1 MTMSSTSTTTTAST
15 STTLKTGT
23 QYGFFIDQSRC
34 TGCHACALA
43 CKSWNMLAAGA
54 LKPLRVF
61 QVEKGNW
68 PNLELD
74 FYPIMCFHCGNPLC
88 IPAANG
94 ALIKEP
100 KYGAVLIDPA
110 QATSANLKAA
120 QVACPY
126 GAISF
131 DSDAPNSTA
140 FKCNMCVDRLDA
152 GNKPAC
158 VLACSLRALDFDTMA
173 TILSKYGTT
182 QQIGDLPSGTLSN
195 PSAVFKPRNA
205 KKTLIPYDNPTAIAL
220 WANRGSLPS
229 PLPNGASSLQ
239 IPAGVV
245 RHGVLNLHPGSVE
258 EQTLLTTDV
267 E

>member
-1 MTMSSTSTTTTAST
+1 MSTTSSTTTG
-15 STTLKTGT
+15 LQTGV

-34 TGCHACALA
+34 TGCKACALA
-43 CKSWNMLAAGA
+43 CKSWNMLPAGP

-61 QVEKGNW
+61 QVEKGTW

-74 FYPIMCFHCGNPLC
+74 FYCVMCFHCASPPC

-110 QATSANLKAA
+110 QATSANLKAGWD
-120 QVACPY
+120 ACPY

-131 DSDAPNSTA
+131 DSDAPDSTA

-158 VLACSLRALDFDTMA
+158 VLACYTRALDFDTMA
-173 TILSKYGTT
+173 NLRNKYGTT
-182 QQIGDLPSGTLSN
+182 QQVGDLPAATTN
-195 PSAVFKPRNA
+195 PSVVFKPRNQ
-205 KKTLIPYDNPTAIAL
+205 KKQLIPYNTSASIPL
-220 WANRGSLPS
+220 WANRGSLPAV
-229 PLPNGASSLQ
+229 LPHGASDLQ
-239 IPAGVV
+239 VPAGTV
-245 RHGVLNLHPGSVE
+245 RHGVLKLKTSSVE
-258 EQTLLTTDV
+258 EQALYTTDL

>member
-1 MTMSSTSTTTTAST
+1 
-15 STTLKTGT
+15 
-23 QYGFFIDQSRC
+23 
-34 TGCHACALA
+34 
-43 CKSWNMLAAGA
+43 MLPAGA

-74 FYPIMCFHCGNPLC
+74 IYCVMCFHCGNPLC

-120 QVACPY
+120 NEACPY

-140 FKCNMCVDRLDA
+140 FKCNMCIDRLDA

-158 VLACSLRALDFDTMA
+158 VLACYTRALDFDTMA
-173 TILSKYGTT
+173 NILNKYGTV
-182 QQIGDLPSGTLSN
+182 QQVGDLPAPTSN
-195 PSAVFKPRNA
+195 PSAVFKPRTA
-205 KKTLIPYDNPTAIAL
+205 KTTLIPYDNPTAISL
-220 WANRGSLPS
+220 WANRGSTLPS
-229 PLPNGASSLQ
+229 PLPGGAASLQ

-245 RHGVLNLHPGSVE
+245 RHGVLNLHPTSVE
-258 EQTLLTTDV
+258 EQTLLTTDC